1 MFEHFQET
9 GFRICYEIQPHIV
22 LHVDVVE
29 LQKQTKQ
36 TNKLLLVKFCQQ
48 DFSIISDVLPST
60 SLNIIN
66 FIFSEAILSSQHI
79 DPSTISNLETYL
91 DAGRE

>member
-36 TNKLLLVKFCQQ
+36 TNKLLLVQFCQQ
-48 DFSIISDVLPST
+48 DFSITSDVLPP
-60 SLNIIN
+60 L
-66 FIFSEAILSSQHI
+66 L
-79 DPSTISNLETYL
+79 
-91 DAGRE
+91 